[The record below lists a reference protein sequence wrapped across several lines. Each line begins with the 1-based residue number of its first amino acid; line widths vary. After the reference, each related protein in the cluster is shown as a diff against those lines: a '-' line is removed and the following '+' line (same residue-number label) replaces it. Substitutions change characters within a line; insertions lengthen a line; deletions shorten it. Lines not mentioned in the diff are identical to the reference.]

1 MDKINLARRCF
12 DNSFAHDELFDTAQ
26 VYLGGKDSEQCLQP
40 DFVWMVYNAS
50 TDYYDCSA
58 EIILSEHAPEITRE
72 IADKFLSL
80 GFSQIYFSCEG
91 KMGDCWTTTSRG
103 VCSSR
108 KADERDIENHK
119 LRAHLK
125 AANDKID
132 CLEKRLGE
140 LFSLLIK

>member
-1 MDKINLARRCF
+1 MDKLNLAQRCF
-12 DNSFAHDELFDTAQ
+12 DNSFAHDELFDISQ

-40 DFVWMVYNAS
+40 DFVWMVHNAW
-50 TDYYDCSA
+50 TDYYDGSA

-91 KMGDCWTTTSRG
+91 KMGDCWTATSRG
-103 VCSSR
+103 VFSSR

-125 AANDKID
+125 AANKEIAQ
-132 CLEKRLGE
+132 LKGI
-140 LFSLLIK
+140 IKGIEDDVSW